1 MRLIFVAAL
10 ALGVLGDLLFRT
22 PVWGLNL
29 TLWIG
34 ALALGRH
41 ALTSDRIR
49 EPRWPWLA
57 AVFFA
62 AMWLFRD
69 SEMLLAVD
77 LLALLGLLSLPLVVR
92 AGQGLLPS
100 GAAEII
106 AGPFRSVWHAGIG
119 AGGALLAWNPLPAVT
134 RSGFQRSG
142 AIGLGLVFAVPLVLI
157 FGALFASAD
166 PVFAKAVESIMQLD
180 LIPALQHVV
189 VIGLL
194 SWAVA
199 GYLWGVVGTGPG
211 RPVPLPAMRL
221 GFMPVAVPL
230 AATGGLFL
238 LFIAAQAGTLFGGEA
253 FIRSQAGLSIADY
266 ARRGFFQMLLASAL
280 SLPLVYVAA
289 FVAGTLT
296 PRQFRL
302 LRIGLGAQ
310 LALTSL
316 VLASALWRLG
326 LYVRMY
332 GLTEDRLYGLT
343 FLGWLG
349 ATIAVFGV
357 TVLRGRPR
365 GAATATVIAATLSLA
380 ALNLV
385 NPEAFI
391 ARYNLSH
398 EKRGG
403 PDTIHLVRMGGDAVP
418 VLVTWLDRLP
428 GADRCELTAQLID
441 RYGDREGDWRGWNL
455 ARQRARAAVAGLRR
469 CSAVSGQAAAVSGQ
483 GSAIS
488 DQPSAVGSGE
498 SNSSRP

>member
-1 MRLIFVAAL
+1 MLRADARLALAAAL
-10 ALGVLGDLLFRT
+10 ALGVLGDLVFRT

-34 ALALGRH
+34 ALALARQ
-41 ALTSDRIR
+41 ALTSERLR

-57 AVFFA
+57 AMFFA
-62 AMWLFRD
+62 AMWLIRD

-77 LLALLGLLSLPLVVR
+77 LLALLGLLSLPLVAR
-92 AGQGLLPS
+92 AGKGLLPA
-100 GAAEII
+100 GGAEII
-106 AGPFRSVWHAGIG
+106 AGPVRSVWHAGIG
-119 AGGALLAWNPLPAVT
+119 AAGALFAWNPLPAVT
-134 RSGFQRSG
+134 RSGFQRAG

-166 PVFAKAVESIMQLD
+166 PVFAEAVESIARLD
-180 LIPALQHVV
+180 LIPALQHAV
-189 VIGLL
+189 VIGGL

-199 GYLWGVVGTGPG
+199 GYLWGIVGTGPG

-221 GFMPVAVPL
+221 GFTPVVVPL
-230 AATGGLFL
+230 GATAGLFL

-280 SLPLVYVAA
+280 SLPLVYIAP

-302 LRIGLGAQ
+302 LRIGMGAQ
-310 LALTSL
+310 LGLTSL

-391 ARYNLSH
+391 ARYNLSRQ
-398 EKRGG
+398 KRGG
-403 PDTIHLVRMGGDAVP
+403 PDTTHLVGMGGDAVP

-428 GADRCELTAQLID
+428 EAERCELTAQLID
-441 RYGDREGDWRGWNL
+441 RYENRKGDWRGWNL
-455 ARQRARAAVAGLRR
+455 ARNRAREAVEGLRS
-469 CSAVSGQAAAVSGQ
+469 CAEQHSKQ
-483 GSAIS
+483 
-488 DQPSAVGSGE
+488 
-498 SNSSRP
+498 